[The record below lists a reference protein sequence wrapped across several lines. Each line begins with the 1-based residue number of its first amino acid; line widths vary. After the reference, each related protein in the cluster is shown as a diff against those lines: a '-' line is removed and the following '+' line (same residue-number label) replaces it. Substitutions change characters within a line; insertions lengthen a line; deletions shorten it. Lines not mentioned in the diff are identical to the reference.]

1 MRTAPAVSMLIACD
15 QSERLGEQE
24 CPDWR
29 RSHEGLRVIY
39 SSIMI
44 LPRLQTSELRLR
56 RVASWDYL
64 QQLGVLGRAANPDR
78 FALRCLDGLDGPIA
92 SLLLSKISV
101 DQRMLLVSALHIL
114 RFLDVVWNVACSPFR
129 PPDLISLAEDIAHR
143 PLLWVQR
150 VSVEDVNDDWR
161 HCFLRDRECAGSN
174 VDGERPCTMTYLS
187 RNSGQRRSVLRQ
199 DGSFEVGICPCC
211 KVVCRKLT
219 ALCLY
224 RQSIGSQ

>member
-64 QQLGVLGRAANPDR
+64 QQLGLLGRAAYPDR
-78 FALRCLDGLDGPIA
+78 LAVRCLDGLDGPVA

-114 RFLDVVWNVACSPFR
+114 RFLNVVRNLASSPFR
-129 PPDLISLAEDIAHR
+129 PPDLVFMGEDIAHR
-143 PLLWVQR
+143 PLLGVQR